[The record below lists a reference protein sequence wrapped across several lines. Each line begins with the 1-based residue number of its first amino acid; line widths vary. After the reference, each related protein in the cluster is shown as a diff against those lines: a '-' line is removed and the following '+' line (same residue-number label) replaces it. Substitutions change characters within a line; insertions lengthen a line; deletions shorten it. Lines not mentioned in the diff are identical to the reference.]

1 MDDGSTIRINSRIV
15 IPLSEI
21 QLTYARSGGPGG
33 QNVNKVASK
42 ATLRFN
48 LRDSPSIPAAAR
60 SRALEKLAS
69 RLTRDGE
76 LLLSASECPATRVAI
91 APPLSTAFAQYWPA
105 PWLGRGAASPPLPAG
120 LRASAVSPRRRHAA
134 SASGKERS
142 RGNEG
147 REVDGFSGSR
157 VGMMGRAGVLHS
169 HPRFSSRRSPS
180 KPQLA
185 NPITR

>member
-76 LLLSASECPATRVAI
+76 LLLSASEYRDQSRNRAAVVDRFRAVLAGAVA
-91 APPLSTAFAQYWPA
+91 
-105 PWLGRGAASPPLPAG
+105 R
-120 LRASAVSPRRRHAA
+120 PRRRVPTAPSRAA
-134 SASGKERS
+134 RERRLTEKKA
-142 RGNEG
+142 RGERK
-147 REVDGFSGSR
+147 RE
-157 VGMMGRAGVLHS
+157 RAIKGE
-169 HPRFSSRRSPS
+169 
-180 KPQLA
+180 
-185 NPITR
+185 